1 MRSGTWDGSEVHKD
15 HIEFLRRTRRLP
27 GEDRV
32 QVRLAPEGEISPAPQ
47 EGERVIF
54 RSHYLRGLGLP
65 ASSFFRSF
73 MEFYGLQPHHLTPN
87 TVVLLSAIVAL

>member
-1 MRSGTWDGSEVHKD
+1 MSSSSAAAPPSVRSGTWDGSEVHED

-32 QVRLAPEGEISPAPQ
+32 QVRLTPEGEISPALQ

-54 RSHYLRGLGLP
+54 CSHCLHGLGLP
-65 ASSFFRSF
+65 ASSFFWSF
-73 MEFYGLQPHHLTPN
+73 M
-87 TVVLLSAIVAL
+87 